1 MTTAAAPDPSQA
13 SQASQLAG
21 AARELARIKQQADE
35 ARAELAR
42 LLREL
47 ETAQS
52 RLSQSQAARLLE
64 ANEQLVLAALN
75 AQKAAEISQR
85 ALREA
90 VEAAQLDALTELPN
104 RFLLRARLA
113 LAMAEAKQRGG
124 RVALLLAEISNFKEV
139 LDSQGPAV
147 GDQVLL
153 HAAQCLSSAAGPQA
167 TVSRHGSVEFLILLP
182 EVAKAS
188 EAVVVAEKIVEA
200 LAVPVGFNDQ
210 VLQLDASVG
219 ISIYPEDSEQ
229 VDRLIDQAVAA
240 MYRAKW
246 HSPASDTAPDVL
258 GEQSGSEPTQAP
270 RTLGAPRKPVAQ
282 RYTALAE
289 QVEHQADV
297 QEANTELLVAALG
310 ARQLLE
316 AAERARR
323 QQAVFLGMLAHELRN
338 PLAPLRNA
346 AALLSRIHG
355 AEPLL
360 ERVRAIIERQLSTM
374 SRLVGDLLD
383 LSRANAG
390 KLRIEMHPVDMT
402 ALIDDVANACRPA
415 MEARLQQFNL
425 QLPQHR
431 VEIDGDA
438 IRLTQILTNLL
449 DNASK
454 YTPEGGV
461 IALSVQTEGDFL
473 ILTVADNGIGMT
485 AEALPHI
492 FEPFVQDAHSAAFDR
507 SGLGIGLTVV
517 RDLVE
522 AHGGQVEA
530 KSDGKMLG
538 SVFTVRLPLSTKA
551 TESSRSG

>member
-1 MTTAAAPDPSQA
+1 MTTSAAPDPSQA
-13 SQASQLAG
+13 SQHTELAG
-21 AARELARIKQQADE
+21 AARELARIEQQADE

-139 LDSQGPAV
+139 HDSLGPAV

-153 HAAQCLSSAAGPQA
+153 HAAQCLSSVAGPQA

-182 EVAKAS
+182 EVTKAS
-188 EAVVVAEKIVEA
+188 EAVAVAEKIVEA
-200 LAVPVGFNDQ
+200 LAVPTGFNDQ
-210 VLQLDASVG
+210 VLRLDASVG

-229 VDRLIDQAVAA
+229 ADRLIDHAVAA

-246 HSPASDTAPDVL
+246 HSPAGDTAPGVL
-258 GEQSGSEPTQAP
+258 GGQAGSEPTQAP
-270 RTLGAPRKPVAQ
+270 RTLEALRKPVVQ

-289 QVEHQADV
+289 QVQHQADV

-360 ERVRAIIERQLSTM
+360 EQVRAIIERQLGTM

-390 KLRIEMHPVDMT
+390 KLRIEIHLVDMT

-415 MEARLQQFNL
+415 MDARQQQFNL
-425 QLPQHR
+425 QLPPHR
-431 VEIDGDA
+431 VEVDGDA

-449 DNASK
+449 ANASK

-461 IALSVQTEGDFL
+461 IALSARTEGNFL
-473 ILTVADNGIGMT
+473 VLTVADNGIGIT
-485 AEALPHI
+485 AETLPDI
-492 FEPFVQDAHSAAFDR
+492 FEPFVQDAHSAAFDQ

-538 SVFTVRLPLSTKA
+538 SVFTVRLPLG
-551 TESSRSG
+551 ERSPAAAV